1 MTAMPPVW
9 TTACPDWALRIVEKR
24 SLLPCEPLFPHVAD
38 IAERIFKDLILVD
51 VMGSP
56 KMGDVTLDWVLGF
69 VRVIFG
75 AYDPVLKK
83 RLIREFFLLIS
94 KKNTKSTIAAGIML
108 TALLLN
114 SRNSAELIIIAPTK
128 EVADNS
134 FNPIRDFIREDE
146 ELRGMMNVSEH
157 TKTVTHLGTHAVL
170 KVVAADSDASAG
182 KKASW
187 ILFDEVWIFGK
198 RPKAASMFREAKGG
212 LVSRPEG
219 CVIYLSTMSDE
230 QPQGVFKQLLDYSRD
245 VRDGMKIDPTFLPLL
260 FEFPKEYLEN
270 DLHLLPENFYITN
283 PNLGASVDLDYLV
296 TEFQK
301 AVDAGETEKRDFLAK
316 HLNVEI
322 GMMLRANRWSGA
334 DFWQLA
340 EYKDRLNIE
349 KLIDLCDVIVG
360 GLDGGGL
367 DDLFGMALIGRD
379 KKDSSIWYGWNRA
392 WVHPIALERRKEIA
406 PALEDFSRQ
415 GDLVI
420 VEKIGDDVKQA
431 GEILKKIYDAGK
443 FPEKFAI
450 GLDKEGMPSLQDG
463 LLESGIPF
471 ELMIGI
477 QQGWKLSTPTI
488 TLERKIAEGKFLHA
502 GQPMMNWVVGNV
514 RCKVSGNNLL
524 VTKQESGKAKID
536 PFIAS
541 LNATALM
548 SLNPEPASQSF
559 GVYFL

>member
-1 MTAMPPVW
+1 MTAMPPIW

-38 IAERIFKDLILVD
+38 IAERIFKELILVD

-75 AYDPVLKK
+75 AYDPDLKK

-134 FNPIRDFIREDE
+134 FNPIRDFIREDD
-146 ELRGMMNVSEH
+146 ELRSMMNVSEH

-230 QPQGVFKQLLDYSRD
+230 TPQGVFKQLLDYARD
-245 VRDGMKIDPTFLPLL
+245 VRDGKKIDPTFLPLL
-260 FEFPKEYLEN
+260 YEFPQEYLDN

-296 TEFQK
+296 TEFDK

-322 GMMLRANRWSGA
+322 GMMLRANRWAGA
-334 DFWQLA
+334 DFWQMA
-340 EYKDRLNIE
+340 EYKDRINIE
-349 KLIDLCDVIVG
+349 KLIDLSDVIVV

-367 DDLFGMALIGRD
+367 DDLFGMAAIGRD
-379 KKDSSIWYGWNRA
+379 KNDPTVWYGWNRA

-406 PALEDFSRQ
+406 PALRDFASQ

-420 VEKIGDDVKQA
+420 VDKIGDDVQQA
-431 GEILKKIYDAGK
+431 GMIIKKLYDAGK
-443 FPEKFAI
+443 FPEKFAV

-463 LLESGIPF
+463 LLECGIPF
-471 ELMIGI
+471 DLLIGI
-477 QQGWKLSTPTI
+477 QQGWKLSAPTI
-488 TLERKIAEGKFLHA
+488 TLERKIAEGKYFHA
-502 GQPMMNWVVGNV
+502 AQPMMNWVVGNV
-514 RCKVSGNNLL
+514 RCKVQGNNLL

-536 PFIAS
+536 PFIAT

-548 SLNPEPASQSF
+548 SLSPEPAAQSF
-559 GVYFL
+559 GVYFV

>member
-1 MTAMPPVW
+1 MSPVW

-24 SLLPCEPLFPHVAD
+24 SLIPCEPLFPEVASV
-38 IAERIFKDLILVD
+38 AEKIFKELILVD
-51 VMGSP
+51 VDDSP
-56 KMGDVTLDWVLGF
+56 KMGEVTREWVLGF

-75 AYDPVLKK
+75 AYSPELRK

-94 KKNTKSTIAAGIML
+94 KKNTKSTLAAGIML
-108 TALLLN
+108 TALVLN
-114 SRNSAELIIIAPTK
+114 DRKSAELIILAPSV
-128 EVADNS
+128 EIADNS
-134 FNPIRDFIREDE
+134 FKPLCDFIEADE
-146 ELRGMMNVSEH
+146 ELNEMFNVSEH
-157 TKTVTHLGTHAVL
+157 TRTVTHLDTGAEL
-170 KVVAADSDASAG
+170 KVVAAKSKASTG

-187 ILFDEVWIFGK
+187 ILFDEVWLFGK
-198 RPKAASMFREAKGG
+198 SPWAGSMFREAKGG

-230 QPQGVFKQLLDYSRD
+230 QPQGVFKQLLDYARD
-245 VRDGMKIDPTFLPLL
+245 VRDGVKIDPTFLPVLY
-260 FEFPKEYLEN
+260 EFPKQYIED
-270 DLHLLPENFYITN
+270 DLHLLPGNFYITN
-283 PNLGASVDLDYLV
+283 PNLGLSVDLDTLII
-296 TEFQK
+296 EFEK

-316 HLNVEI
+316 HLNIEI

-334 DFWQLA
+334 DFWQMA

-367 DDLFGMALIGRD
+367 DDLFGMGLIGRD

-406 PALEDFSRQ
+406 PALQDFAKQ

-443 FPEKFAI
+443 FPEKYAI

-471 ELMIGI
+471 ELLIGI
-477 QQGWKLSTPTI
+477 QQGWKLSAPTI
-488 TLERKIAEGKFLHA
+488 TLERKIAEGKYLHA

-548 SLNPEPASQSF
+548 SLNPEPPAQSY
-559 GVYFL
+559 GVFFV